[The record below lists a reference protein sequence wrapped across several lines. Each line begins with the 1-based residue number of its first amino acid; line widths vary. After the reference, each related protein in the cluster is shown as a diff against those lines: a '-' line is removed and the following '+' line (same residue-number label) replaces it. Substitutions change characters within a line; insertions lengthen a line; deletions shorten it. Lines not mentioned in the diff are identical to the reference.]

1 MKRKRKVVYLDTETI
16 RISDNVEGDWDN
28 IQSFGVS
35 IAVLYLSHLDM
46 FGVYHESS
54 LRDMTR
60 NILADADVI
69 VGFNIKKFDYQVLIP
84 YSAINL
90 YALPTFDIF
99 EQVEEQVGSRVSLN
113 NISSNTLG
121 IAKNGESKNAPNLY
135 WQAKTTELANYCIQD
150 VEITRQIFRNGV
162 HDKYIDYYDRD
173 LRQTVRLDT
182 THWVDRL
189 KEIITN

>member
-1 MKRKRKVVYLDTETI
+1 MKRKRHVVYIDTETI

-35 IAVLYLSHLDM
+35 IAVLYLTKYDT
-46 FGVYHESS
+46 FGVYHEDS
-54 LRDMTR
+54 LSDMIR
-60 NILADADVI
+60 NVLTEADVI
-69 VGFNIKKFDYQVLIP
+69 VGFNLKKFDYQVLIP
-84 YSAINL
+84 YSSINL

-99 EQVEEQVGSRVSLN
+99 EQVQEQVGSRVSLN

-135 WQAKTTELANYCIQD
+135 WQGETTTLANYCIQD

-162 HDKYIDYYDRD
+162 HDKYIDYYDKD

-182 THWVDRL
+182 THWLDRL
-189 KEIITN
+189 KKIITN